1 MTIEVPHAPID
12 PTSAANLGERGLRFD
27 VVATEPEAV
36 EAFHYAVAR
45 GFLDSRESA
54 DEKQLRY
61 DRSLERR
68 NSAVRDESNADPLI
82 PIATIS
88 SWVSDLTVPGGRS
101 VPAWSITSV
110 TVAPTHR
117 RRGIARDLL
126 GAELRTAAS
135 LGVPVA
141 ILTVSEAT
149 IYGRFGF
156 APSAMS
162 ADWTIDTTRAKW
174 TGPTPAGRVHLVP
187 SEAVRDGAGR
197 DIVEAARLLTPG
209 QAEYDGQLFER
220 QFGLPGKPEFD
231 AYRVARYDDE
241 AGTPQGFVI
250 YKNVRVDN
258 VWTVEV
264 QNLVTATDD
273 AYAALWRY
281 LFELDLVRKVTANL
295 RPIIEPFQWQIQ
307 DARGAR
313 KTGERDHLWTRILD
327 VKAALEARSYSAAG
341 TFVLDITDDL
351 DFAAGSWL
359 LDAGAGTVQ
368 RVDAAPSDA
377 HHLAMSVNDLAAIYL
392 GGTSITTLV
401 RAGRIRELSEGA
413 AAAADASF
421 RSPVTPW
428 LSIWF

>member
-1 MTIEVPHAPID
+1 MTVEVPLTPID
-12 PTSAANLGERGLRFD
+12 PTSAATLANRGLRFD
-27 VVATEPEAV
+27 VVAAEPETV
-36 EAFHYAVAR
+36 EAFNYAVAR

-54 DEKQLRY
+54 DERQLRY
-61 DRSLERR
+61 DRSFERR
-68 NSAVRDESNADPLI
+68 NSAVWDDSSADPLI

-88 SWVSDLTVPGGRS
+88 SWISDLTLPGERGI
-101 VPAWSITSV
+101 PAWSITSV

-141 ILTVSEAT
+141 VLTVSEAT

-174 TGPTPAGRVHLVP
+174 IGPTPGGRVQLVP

-197 DIVEAARLLTPG
+197 EIVEAARLLTPG
-209 QAEYDGQLFER
+209 QAEYDGHLFER

-231 AYRVARYDDE
+231 AFRVARYDDE

-250 YKNVRVDN
+250 YKNVRVDD

-264 QNLVTATDD
+264 QCLVTATDD

-295 RPIIEPFQWQIQ
+295 RSIVEPFQWQIQ

-341 TFVLDITDDL
+341 NFVLDVTDDL
-351 DFAAGSWL
+351 GFAAGTWV
-359 LDAGAGTVQ
+359 LDAGACTVNKAE
-368 RVDAAPSDA
+368 AAPADA
-377 HHLAMSVNDLAAIYL
+377 HRLAMSVNELAAIYL

-401 RAGRIRELSEGA
+401 RAGRIRELSDGA